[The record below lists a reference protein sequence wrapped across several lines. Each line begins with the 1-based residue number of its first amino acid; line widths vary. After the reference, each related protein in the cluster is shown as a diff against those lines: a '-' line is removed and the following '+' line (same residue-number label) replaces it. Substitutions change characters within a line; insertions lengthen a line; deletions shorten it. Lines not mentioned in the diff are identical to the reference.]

1 MSAEPSPPPSSATP
15 SSSSGQPPPFSARI
29 RTAVYCV
36 VTGLFLVS
44 PFSILTA
51 CILYVFLILAVAA
64 YAAYVALKEFIRE
77 DLLKGTAFA
86 WEATDPDA
94 SAVANPGALSDE
106 IDLPAFLRNSQV
118 LQTLFLG
125 PPLLVYVSSR
135 GAVTAAL
142 QLVRWSFWQTVYAV
156 PSLASGVRWTA
167 VAVFNLAQN
176 VGGVVHAIWA
186 FVKRP
191 VVEIATTLAGVAK
204 SCANAGVAVARA
216 FRQLAEDAVVLGYWA
231 AVTTWNAAA
240 ALIRPFTLFAS
251 AIYAFIIPPIHA
263 VVRGMHAVANYTLAI
278 LEPVVAQI
286 TNSLLRFALSIG
298 PALSALFAG
307 IARIGERA
315 LAFAEAYVVP
325 PIKQLAAV
333 AMSSLT
339 TLQAL
344 LSTTLAACATAARRI
359 VTGIV
364 HPFAALLPR
373 MASAVHATFVRIGI
387 YSFVVS
393 LPDKLIHILDAAC
406 HSLETGICY
415 VARLTWRVT
424 MRVHALATPIFHAL
438 LTAVT
443 PLWAAAVTLAAWCF
457 SVAESYTQA
466 AGKAA
471 RAAFAVVGA
480 VYLWALT
487 EVERA
492 AHRAVKAGDT
502 VGQHIAR
509 LGSASPSPIA
519 KLSAKL
525 D

>member
-1 MSAEPSPPPSSATP
+1 MSPEPPPP
-15 SSSSGQPPPFSARI
+15 GRPPFSARV
-29 RTAVYCV
+29 RTAVYCL

-51 CILYVFLILAVAA
+51 CILYVFLMLAVAA
-64 YAAYVALKEFIRE
+64 YAAYIALKEFIRE

-86 WEATDPDA
+86 WDATDADA
-94 SAVANPGALSDE
+94 SAVANPGAISDE

-142 QLVRWSFWQTVYAV
+142 HLVRWTFWQTVFAV
-156 PSLASGVRWTA
+156 PSLARGVRWTA
-167 VAVFNLAQN
+167 VAMFNLAQDI
-176 VGGVVHAIWA
+176 GGVVQTVWT
-186 FVKRP
+186 FMKRP
-191 VVEIATTLAGVAK
+191 VVEIATTIAGVAK
-204 SCANAGVAVARA
+204 SCANACLAVARA
-216 FRQLAEDAVVLGYWA
+216 FRQLAEDAVALAYRA
-231 AVTTWNAAA
+231 AVMAWTAAA
-240 ALIRPFTLFAS
+240 ALVRPFTLFAS
-251 AIYAFIIPPIHA
+251 AIYEFITPPIRA
-263 VVRGMHAVANYTLAI
+263 VVRGMHIAVYYTLSL
-278 LEPVVAQI
+278 LEPIVARI
-286 TNSLLRFALSIG
+286 TNSLLCFASSIG
-298 PALSALFAG
+298 PALSALIAG
-307 IARIGERA
+307 IARLGEKA
-315 LAFAEAYVVP
+315 LALADAYVLP

-333 AMSSLT
+333 AISSLA
-339 TLQAL
+339 TLQTF
-344 LSTTLAACATAARRI
+344 LSFTLAACATAARR
-359 VTGIV
+359 VMTGII
-364 HPFAALLPR
+364 HPFAVMFPR
-373 MASAVHATFVRIGI
+373 MASAIHATFARMGI
-387 YSFVVS
+387 YAFVIN
-393 LPDKLIHILDAAC
+393 LPDQLVHLLDAAC
-406 HSLETGICY
+406 HSLETGISY

-424 MRVHALATPIFHAL
+424 MRVHALASPIFRAL

-443 PLWAAAVTLAAWCF
+443 PLWAAALTLAAWCF

-466 AGKAA
+466 AANAA
-471 RAAFAVVGA
+471 RAALAAVGV

-509 LGSASPSPIA
+509 LGSASSSPVV